1 VSLEYKGYAAGPIEF
16 DEEARLFSG
25 VVAGLRDVVHFSGRT
40 ADELAQAFTD
50 SIDDYLAFC
59 EERGAAPEKPY
70 SGNFLV
76 RVDPG
81 LHRKAAVRA
90 AAEGLSLNAWIAK
103 QIEAA

>member
-16 DEEARLFSG
+16 DEDARLFSG
-25 VVAGLRDVVHFSGRT
+25 VVAGLRDVIHFSGRT
-40 ADELAQAFTD
+40 ADDLAQAFKD

-59 EERGAAPEKPY
+59 EERGSTPEKPY

-81 LHRKAAVRA
+81 LHRKAAIRA
-90 AAEGLSLNAWIAK
+90 AAEGISLNAWIAK
-103 QIEAA
+103 QIDAA

>member
-16 DEEARLFSG
+16 DEDARLFSG
-25 VVAGLRDVVHFSGRT
+25 VVAGLRDVIHFSGRT
-40 ADELAQAFTD
+40 ADELAQAFKD

-59 EERGAAPEKPY
+59 EEGGAAPEKPY

-81 LHRKAAVRA
+81 LHRKAAIRA
-90 AAEGLSLNAWIAK
+90 AAEGISLNAWIAK
-103 QIEAA
+103 QIDAA